1 MGIERMALAIG
12 AGSDQIPVITGYK
25 RGSIVISEFDPT
37 DDLESYEPEIRMLPG
52 WKTDISGC
60 KTWRDLPEQAKAYVW
75 ELESLIDH
83 EIQLISVGAQ
93 REQYL
98 LKGRWL

>member
-1 MGIERMALAIG
+1 
-12 AGSDQIPVITGYK
+12 
-25 RGSIVISEFDPT
+25 
-37 DDLESYEPEIRMLPG
+37 MLPG

-83 EIQLISVGAQ
+83 EIQLISVGAE